1 MIALPTA
8 AVRLQ
13 AAFALAAASLLLAA
27 AASFAQVDGARPAAL
42 ASPVYSADDL
52 QHADAVYRTRRYPE
66 AEDALRCAGF
76 TDLAPTRPGLKLV
89 PGRDYEIVPHPAVKH
104 AAEVDLPPNV
114 SGAGLCAY
122 LRQPPVREWYRQHF
136 GI

>member
-1 MIALPTA
+1 MIPLRPA
-8 AVRLQ
+8 AVRLHG
-13 AAFALAAASLLLAA
+13 AFALAAASLLLAG
-27 AASFAQVDGARPAAL
+27 AASLAQVDSGKPAAL
-42 ASPVYSADDL
+42 ANPVYSAADL

-76 TDLAPTRPGLKLV
+76 TNLAPTRPGLKMV
-89 PGRDYEIVPHPAVKH
+89 PGRDYEIVPHPAVRH

-122 LRQPPVREWYRQHF
+122 LRQPAVREWYQQHF
-136 GI
+136 GL

>member
-1 MIALPTA
+1 MIPLSPA
-8 AVRLQ
+8 AVRLHC
-13 AAFALAAASLLLAA
+13 AFALAGACVLLASAASL
-27 AASFAQVDGARPAAL
+27 AQVDGGGL
-42 ASPVYSADDL
+42 LTIASTVYNADDL

-76 TDLAPTRPGLKLV
+76 TDLAPSRPGLKIV

>member
-1 MIALPTA
+1 MIPFCPA
-8 AVRLQ
+8 AVRLHG
-13 AAFALAAASLLLAA
+13 AFTLAAAFLLLAA
-27 AASFAQVDGARPAAL
+27 AASLAQADSGQPAVL

-76 TDLAPTRPGLKLV
+76 TNLAPTRPGLKMV
-89 PGRDYEIVPHPAVKH
+89 PGRDYEILPHPAVRH

-122 LRQPPVREWYRQHF
+122 LRQPTVREWYQQHF
-136 GI
+136 GL

>member
-1 MIALPTA
+1 MIPLSPA
-8 AVRLQ
+8 AVRLHC
-13 AAFALAAASLLLAA
+13 AFALAAACVLLAS
-27 AASFAQVDGARPAAL
+27 AASLAQVDGGGLL
-42 ASPVYSADDL
+42 AIASTVYNADDL

-76 TDLAPTRPGLKLV
+76 TDLAPSRPGLKIV

>member
-1 MIALPTA
+1 MIPLSAA
-8 AVRLQ
+8 AVRLRC
-13 AAFALAAASLLLAA
+13 AFALAAACVLLAS
-27 AASFAQVDGARPAAL
+27 AASLAQGDGGRPAAP
-42 ASPVYSADDL
+42 ASPVYSSDDL

-89 PGRDYEIVPHPAVKH
+89 PGRDYEIVPHPAVKY
-104 AAEVDLPPNV
+104 AAEVDLPANV

-122 LRQPPVREWYRQHF
+122 LRQPPVREWYRQRF
-136 GI
+136 GL

>member
-1 MIALPTA
+1 MIPLSPA
-8 AVRLQ
+8 AIRLHR
-13 AAFALAAASLLLAA
+13 ARALAAAFLLVAGAA
-27 AASFAQVDGARPAAL
+27 CLAQVGGSRPVAGAG
-42 ASPVYSADDL
+42 PVYSADDL

-76 TDLAPTRPGLKLV
+76 TDLAPTRPGLTRV
-89 PGRDYEIVPHPAVKH
+89 PGRDYEIVPHPAVRH